1 VDEEDSGDARELA
14 EAEAMEA
21 ALRFARRRRLG
32 PFGNGPL
39 DRAQT
44 EKAIAAMIRAGHSF
58 DLAKAILRL
67 EPGSD
72 PFIES

>member
-1 VDEEDSGDARELA
+1 MA

-32 PFGNGPL
+32 PFGEGSL
-39 DRAQT
+39 DRSQT
-44 EKAIAAMIRAGHSF
+44 EKALAAMIRAGHSF
-58 DLAKAILRL
+58 ELARSILRM